1 MTKDKVIERAFNIV
15 LDSYKIL
22 ELAKRKD
29 KDIFDILYNW
39 VDKISL
45 NDPSMIKEIKDF
57 AIESKRKILDP
68 RVVQLA
74 KDLAYD
80 NVSYYATN
88 AVSKAVPDLLEKEL
102 RLSSY
107 DARQLWLEIDKEVV
121 DRTGFKY

>member
-1 MTKDKVIERAFNIV
+1 MTKDKVIEQAFNIV

-39 VDKISL
+39 VDRISL
-45 NDPSMIKEIKDF
+45 NDSSMIKEIKDF
-57 AIESKRKILDP
+57 AVESKRKILDP
-68 RVVQLA
+68 RVVKLA

-80 NVSYYATN
+80 NVSYYAGE

-102 RLSSY
+102 HLSSY
-107 DARQLWLEIDKEVV
+107 DARQLWLEIDKEVL

>member
-1 MTKDKVIERAFNIV
+1 MTKDKVIEQAFNIV

-39 VDKISL
+39 VDRISL

-57 AIESKRKILDP
+57 AVESKRKILDP

-80 NVSYYATN
+80 NVSYYASE

-102 RLSSY
+102 HLSSY
-107 DARQLWLEIDKEVV
+107 DARQLWLEIDKEVL

>member
-1 MTKDKVIERAFNIV
+1 MIEQAFNIV

-39 VDKISL
+39 VDRISL
-45 NDPSMIKEIKDF
+45 NDSSMIKEIKDF
-57 AIESKRKILDP
+57 AVESKRKILDP

-80 NVSYYATN
+80 NVSYYASE

-102 RLSSY
+102 HLSSY
-107 DARQLWLEIDKEVV
+107 DARQLWLEIDKEVL

>member
-1 MTKDKVIERAFNIV
+1 MTKDKVIEQAFKIV

-39 VDKISL
+39 VDRISL
-45 NDPSMIKEIKDF
+45 NDPSMIKKIKDF
-57 AIESKRKILDP
+57 AVESKRNILDP

-80 NVSYYATN
+80 NVSYYAGE

-102 RLSSY
+102 HLSSY
-107 DARQLWLEIDKEVV
+107 DARQLWLEIDKEVL

>member
-1 MTKDKVIERAFNIV
+1 MTKDKVIEQAFNIV

-39 VDKISL
+39 VDRISL

-57 AIESKRKILDP
+57 AVESKRKILDP
-68 RVVQLA
+68 RVVKLA

-80 NVSYYATN
+80 NVSYYASE
-88 AVSKAVPDLLEKEL
+88 AVSMAVPDLLEKEL
-102 RLSSY
+102 HLSSY
-107 DARQLWLEIDKEVV
+107 DARQLWLEIDKEVL

>member
-1 MTKDKVIERAFNIV
+1 MTKDKVIEQAFNIV

-39 VDKISL
+39 VDRISL
-45 NDPSMIKEIKDF
+45 NDSSMIKEIKDF
-57 AIESKRKILDP
+57 AVESKRKILDP

-80 NVSYYATN
+80 NVSYYASE

-102 RLSSY
+102 HLSSY
-107 DARQLWLEIDKEVV
+107 DARQLWLEIDKEVL

>member
-1 MTKDKVIERAFNIV
+1 MTKDKVIEQAFNIV

-39 VDKISL
+39 VDRISL
-45 NDPSMIKEIKDF
+45 NDSSMIKEIKDF
-57 AIESKRKILDP
+57 AVESKRKILDP
-68 RVVQLA
+68 RVVKLA

-80 NVSYYATN
+80 NVSYYAGK

-102 RLSSY
+102 HLSSY
-107 DARQLWLEIDKEVV
+107 DARQLWLEIDKEVL